1 MYFTAFPQVASSSCF
16 VLRHVAVAVA
26 LGERRTSKRTTS
38 TLSVSASTAAT
49 CTHSSK
55 CARSSDRSC
64 WRWGESFVAVPHE
77 FVVNWESL
85 HFVLSCIAASVR
97 CPPTG
102 SWRAAS
108 GTSMR
113 SSSRSNIRR
122 ATHTTHSSSVVSPL
136 LPHVTHA
143 Q

>member
-1 MYFTAFPQVASSSCF
+1 MYFTAFQQVASSSCF
-16 VLRHVAVAVA
+16 VLRHAVAVA

-38 TLSVSASTAAT
+38 TLSVSASTADT

-77 FVVNWESL
+77 FVVNCVSL
-85 HFVLSCIAASVR
+85 NTVLSCIAASVR

-102 SWRAAS
+102 SWKAAS